1 MKEVLRRVEPNDYD
15 FILGLNQ
22 NNIAVLSPMNREK
35 LAFLDAVAELFVVV
49 DIDGSP
55 AAFLIALCNGA
66 SDYDLM
72 CYKWFSDRY
81 PRFLYIDSIVIDK
94 KYRHMGVGKRLYQMV
109 FDHAK
114 KIGAELVAAGI
125 TTKPYNEKS
134 LLFHKANGFVEVG
147 ELIIRNGL
155 VRVSQQIAEVD
166 KVL

>member
-1 MKEVLRRVEPNDYD
+1 MHEAIRRTKPDDYD

-22 NNIAVLSPMNREK
+22 DNIEVLSPMDREK
-35 LAFLDAVAELFVVV
+35 LAFLDAAAELSLVV
-49 DIDGSP
+49 DVDGSP
-55 AAFLIALCNGA
+55 AAFLIALCNGM

-114 KIGAELVAAGI
+114 KIGAEYVTAGI
-125 TTKPYNEKS
+125 TTKPYNGKS
-134 LLFHKANGFVEVG
+134 LMFHKANGFVEVG
-147 ELIIRNGL
+147 ELVIRDGT
-155 VRVSQQIAEVD
+155 VRVSQQAAEVD
-166 KVL
+166 KAL